1 MPVVY
6 NMYMIAYVKG
16 KVIEKTV
23 GAVVV
28 DVMGVGYEIFT
39 TTIDAEEATIDSERK
54 FYTYHSVKENSE
66 ELYGFSTLAGKRLFE
81 MLITVQGIGPKA
93 ALAILSLDDVET
105 VRNAIAT
112 ADVSYI
118 SKASGV
124 GKKSAERVT
133 VDLRDKVGLP
143 SHIAADSGG
152 NAPTVQSPLLA
163 GDEALDALMALGFS
177 LADATLFLSDVPTN
191 LPTGE
196 RVRLA
201 LKKR

>member
-1 MPVVY
+1 
-6 NMYMIAYVKG
+6 MIAYIRG
-16 KVIEKTV
+16 EVIEKTV
-23 GAVVV
+23 GSVVI
-28 DVMGVGYEIFT
+28 DVTGVGYEIFT
-39 TTIDAEEATIDSERK
+39 TDRDSEAAVIGEERK

-66 ELYGFSTLAGKRLFE
+66 ELYGFSSLAGKRLFE
-81 MLITVQGIGPKA
+81 LLITVQGIGPKA
-93 ALAILSLDDVET
+93 ALSILSLDSVET

-112 ADVSYI
+112 ANVAFI
-118 SKASGV
+118 AKASGV
-124 GKKSAERVT
+124 GKKSAERIT

-143 SHIAADSGG
+143 SYIEP
-152 NAPTVQSPLLA
+152 NNPTVATTTLA

-177 LADATLFLSDVPTN
+177 LADATAFLSDVPTD

>member
-1 MPVVY
+1 
-6 NMYMIAYVKG
+6 MIAYIKG
-16 KVIEKTV
+16 QIIEKTA

-39 TTIDAEEATIDSERK
+39 TTRDADAATINSEQK
-54 FYTYHSVKENSE
+54 FYTYHSVKETAE
-66 ELYGFSTLAGKRLFE
+66 ELYGFSTLAAKRLFE
-81 MLITVQGIGPKA
+81 LLITVQGIGPKA
-93 ALAILSLDDVET
+93 ALAILSLDEVET

-112 ADVSYI
+112 ANAAFI
-118 SKASGV
+118 AKASGV

-143 SHIAADSGG
+143 SYIE
-152 NAPTVQSPLLA
+152 PTNDNPNLASSPSQL
-163 GDEALDALMALGFS
+163 GTDEALDALMALGFN
-177 LADATLFLSDVPTN
+177 LADATLFLSDVPAD

-201 LKKR
+201 LKKRS

>member
-1 MPVVY
+1 
-6 NMYMIAYVKG
+6 MIAYIKG
-16 KVIEKTV
+16 QIIEKTA
-23 GAVVV
+23 GTVVV

-39 TTIDAEEATIDSERK
+39 TTRDAESANIDSELK

-66 ELYGFSTLAGKRLFE
+66 ELYGFTTLAAKRLFE
-81 MLITVQGIGPKA
+81 LLITVQGIGPKA
-93 ALAILSLDDVET
+93 ALAILSLDETET

-112 ADVSYI
+112 ANASFI
-118 SKASGV
+118 AKASGV
-124 GKKSAERVT
+124 GKKSAERIT

-143 SHIAADSGG
+143 SYIEP
-152 NAPTVQSPLLA
+152 NNPTITTQPITLPA

-177 LADATLFLSDVPTN
+177 LNDATTFLSDVPTD

-201 LKKR
+201 LKKRS